1 MSARP
6 LVLILESD
14 EVARDLY
21 SRWFFAEGFDVMCAG
36 GREGLLHVLR
46 REVPALIV
54 SELQIRDLSLSD
66 LLRRLDSTASSRL
79 TPVLLLTSHPSPTDV
94 LSRSEAQRVRV
105 LPKYCDFRLL
115 REWVRNITATA

>member
-1 MSARP
+1 MRARP

-14 EVARDLY
+14 EVARELY

-66 LLRRLDSTASSRL
+66 LLKRLDSSEPTRL
-79 TPVLLLTSHPSPTDV
+79 IPVLLLTSHPRAVDT
-94 LSRSEAQRVRV
+94 LSRSEAQRVQV
-105 LPKYCDFRLL
+105 LAKYCDFRLL
-115 REWVRNITATA
+115 REWARNITATA